1 MTELAIDIQDL
12 TKTFG
17 HRTVVDKV
25 SLQVDRGSVFGFLG
39 SNGSGKTTTI
49 RMICGLLTP
58 SAGGGTCLGLDIR
71 TQSADIKQRIGYMPQ
86 KFCLYDQLTVY
97 ENLRFIGAVY
107 RLPDLSRAIDRQLD
121 YLQLGPYRNN
131 RAIELSGG
139 WRQRLSLACCLL
151 HQPELLF
158 LDEPTAGVDPKARKE
173 FWDYLHEIA
182 LQQGA
187 TFLVTT
193 HYMDEAEKCTNLGYI
208 NQGHLLYAGTTAGII
223 PFSGIR
229 SYVIRG
235 ERQTQAAFSAALAQ
249 RYPTLM
255 TSFVNNEL
263 RVSSRDGPLLE
274 RMLADFPAAG
284 LTPAEPT
291 FEEVFIGLIA

>member
-1 MTELAIDIQDL
+1 MTDLAIDIQGL

-17 HRTVVDKV
+17 RRTVVNGI
-25 SLQVDRGSVFGFLG
+25 SLQVARGSVFGFLG
-39 SNGSGKTTTI
+39 ANGSGKTTTI

-58 SAGGGTCLGLDIR
+58 TAGHGTCLGLDIR
-71 TQSADIKQRIGYMPQ
+71 TRSADIKQRIGYMPQ

-107 RLPDLSRAIDRQLD
+107 RLPGLSGAIDRQLD
-121 YLQLGPYRNN
+121 YLQLGPYRNH

-139 WRQRLSLACCLL
+139 WRQRLSLASCLI
-151 HQPELLF
+151 HEPELLF

-173 FWDYLHEIA
+173 FWDYLHAIA
-182 LQQGA
+182 LQQGT

-208 NQGHLLYAGTTAGII
+208 NQGNLLYTGTTAGII

-229 SYVIRG
+229 SYVTQVD
-235 ERQTQAAFSAALAQ
+235 RQAQAALAAELSH

-255 TSFVNNEL
+255 TSYVNNEL
-263 RVSSRDGPLLE
+263 RVSSRDESTLG
-274 RMLADFPAAG
+274 RVLADFPAAG
-284 LTPAEPT
+284 FTPAEPT